1 MVLLMNNEI
10 TIRETESG
18 DAPSLETLYQ
28 EAFEE
33 EVLFPL
39 VTELLDDA
47 QNTLHLTAVM
57 DDKPIGH
64 IAFTKCHASPEH
76 VPLYLLGPMAVF
88 PNCQKQGIGSKLIAA
103 GFERLRNEGVAK
115 VIVFGDP
122 NFYGKSG
129 FIIESSI
136 EPAYP
141 IPEDYIPGWQSIS
154 FLEDAP
160 KVSGKLQITKP
171 WHKPELWSN

>member
-1 MVLLMNNEI
+1 MKKNEI
-10 TIRETESG
+10 KIRATESG
-18 DAPSLETLYQ
+18 DIPLLEKLYQ

-57 DDKPIGH
+57 DDKPVGH
-64 IAFTKCHASPEH
+64 ITFTKCHASPEH

-88 PNCQKQGIGSKLIAA
+88 PHCQKQGIGSQLIAA
-103 GFERLRNEGVAK
+103 GFERLKTQGVMK
-115 VIVFGDP
+115 VLVLGDP

-129 FIIESSI
+129 FITESGV

-141 IPEDYIPGWQSIS
+141 IPEDYVPGWQSIS
-154 FLEDAP
+154 FLDNAP
-160 KVSGKLQITKP
+160 KVFGKLQVTKP
-171 WHKPELWSN
+171 WQKVELWSD